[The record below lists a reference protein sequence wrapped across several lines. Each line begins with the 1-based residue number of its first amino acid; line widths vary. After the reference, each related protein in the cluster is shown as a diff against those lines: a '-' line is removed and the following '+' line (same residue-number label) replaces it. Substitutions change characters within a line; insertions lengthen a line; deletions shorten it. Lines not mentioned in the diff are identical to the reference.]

1 MNAWYH
7 SLAAGMRVAGTGEKS
22 MTSCA
27 CGQQIAAG
35 DSFCAGCGRPLSVPP
50 AMPSAAAPAGFQWK
64 WALLTIP
71 IVVGV
76 TLVLMVVAGVLM
88 VVMGVQPDDKQ
99 RQAMVGVMIVFLS
112 MLLGGILAGWLSP
125 GRTIYEPG
133 VGIAAALTGANL
145 ALGTTDGLLLGWVL
159 PFLIGAAGAWIGE
172 RLPKKSSTAR

>member
-1 MNAWYH
+1 
-7 SLAAGMRVAGTGEKS
+7 
-22 MTSCA
+22 
-27 CGQQIAAG
+27 
-35 DSFCAGCGRPLSVPP
+35 
-50 AMPSAAAPAGFQWK
+50 MPSAAAPAGFQWK
-64 WALLTIP
+64 GALLTIP